1 MLQDVRFAVRLLGRD
16 RTFTVTAVLT
26 LAICIGA
33 NTAMFSIVR
42 SVLMKPLP
50 FADSERIVL
59 LYNSYPNAGANRA
72 GAGVPDYYDRLTA
85 VPALDRQA
93 LFRREGMTF
102 GDEAGAERLNSLRT
116 TPSFF
121 QMVGLQTA
129 AGRPFTD
136 QEGKP
141 GKNDKVILSF
151 GFWHRKF
158 NLDRSVIGRTIRL
171 NGTPFEVVGVAPQ
184 AFTFL
189 QNDID
194 VYVPAAFGPDDKSDQ
209 RRHSN
214 NWQMV
219 GRLKPGATIDQVRQQ
234 VDALNA
240 ANDERF
246 PQFKQILRDARFH
259 TVAVFLQDDLV
270 RDVKAALYLLWGGV
284 FFVLV
289 IGCVNIAN
297 LVVVRAS
304 ARKREMA
311 TRHAIGGDLGRLARQ
326 LLTETTILS
335 IAGGTL
341 GILAGWWA
349 LQSVT
354 ALNLNQLPRGY
365 EIGLDPVTVV
375 LIALLTVIVGV
386 LLGAAPALRLRRM
399 NLNAELREESRG
411 GTASRAARW
420 TRTGLA
426 IGQVALALLLL
437 VGAGLLLA
445 SFRAVMRLDF
455 GFQSSHVETATVSLP
470 AASYKDPPAL
480 VAFEQRALAS
490 IRALPGIRSA
500 GATSIVPFSGSL
512 DNNVMLAEGYVM
524 KPGESLIAPTTVV
537 VTSGYFEA
545 MGVRLLRGRFFDQ
558 RDTAEAPRTVVI
570 DDRLAQRFWPDR
582 DAIGRRLYRPDSAE
596 DLTKVTPNTAFFTVV
611 GVIKEM
617 RIVDPRTDFTP
628 VGATYFPY
636 EQSPGR
642 NLALIVKTD
651 GEPAAVVES
660 IRRAVAGIDP
670 QLPVYRPRSMEEW
683 VDLALAGR
691 RVPMLIAMAFGVV
704 ALLLAAIG
712 IYGVLAY
719 GVAERRRE
727 LGVRMAL
734 GGTAANVFGL
744 VLRDGVT
751 IVGIGLMIG
760 LILSFV
766 LTPLMKALLF
776 NVAAINPV
784 VLLLVTLALAAVA
797 IVASVVPAWRASKID
812 PILVLSR

>member
-1 MLQDVRFAVRLLGRD
+1 MLQDVRFAVRLLSRD

-59 LYNSYPNAGANRA
+59 LYNSYPSAGANRA

-85 VPALDRQA
+85 VTALDRQA

-121 QMVGLQTA
+121 QMVGLQPA
-129 AGRPFTD
+129 AGRAFTD
-136 QEGKP
+136 QEGEP

-151 GFWHRKF
+151 GFWQRKF
-158 NLDRSVIGRTIRL
+158 NLDRSVIGRMIRL
-171 NGTPFEVVGVAPQ
+171 NGTPFEIVGVAPQ
-184 AFTFL
+184 EFTFL

-194 VYVPAAFGPDDKSDQ
+194 VYVPAGFGPDDKSDE

-219 GRLKPGATIDQVRQQ
+219 GRLKAGATIDQVRQQ

-240 ANDERF
+240 VNDERF

-304 ARKREMA
+304 ARTREMA

-326 LLTETTILS
+326 LVTETTMLS
-335 IAGGTL
+335 AAGGAL

-349 LQSVT
+349 LRSVT
-354 ALNLNQLPRGY
+354 ELNLNQLPRGY
-365 EIGLDPVTVV
+365 EIGLDLTSVAAIAV
-375 LIALLTVIVGV
+375 LTLIVGV
-386 LLGAAPALRLRRM
+386 LLGVAPALRLRRM
-399 NLNAELREESRG
+399 NLNTELREESRG
-411 GTASRAARW
+411 GTASRGARW

-455 GFQSSHVETATVSLP
+455 GFESSHVETATVSLP
-470 AASYKDPPAL
+470 TTSYKDSPAL
-480 VAFEQRALAS
+480 VSFEQRALEA
-490 IRALPGIRSA
+490 IRALPGIHFA
-500 GATSIVPFSGSL
+500 GATSIVPFSGST
-512 DNNVMLAEGYVM
+512 DNNVILAEGYVM
-524 KPGESLIAPTTVV
+524 KPGESLLAPTNVI

-545 MGVRLLRGRFFDQ
+545 MGVHLVSGRFFDQ
-558 RDTAEAPRTVVI
+558 RDTAAAPKTVVI
-570 DDRLAQRFWPDR
+570 DDRLAQRFWPKQ
-582 DAIGRRLYRPDSAE
+582 DAIGRRLYRPSSAQ
-596 DLTKVTPNTAFFTVV
+596 DLTKITPQTEFFTVV
-611 GVIKEM
+611 GVIKEI
-617 RIVDPRTDFTP
+617 RLVDPRSDFTA
-628 VGATYFPY
+628 VGATYFPF
-636 EQSPGR
+636 EQSPAR
-642 NLALIVKTD
+642 NLAVTVKTD
-651 GEPAAVVES
+651 RDPQAIVES
-660 IRRAVAGIDP
+660 IRHAVGGIDP
-670 QLPVYRPRSMEEW
+670 QLPVYRPRSMDEW

-744 VLRDGVT
+744 VLREGVT
-751 IVGIGLMIG
+751 IVGFGLVIGL
-760 LILSFV
+760 LLSFL
-766 LTPLMKALLF
+766 LTPLMKTLLF
-776 NVAAINPV
+776 DVAAINPI
-784 VLLLVTLALAAVA
+784 VLLLVTGALA
-797 IVASVVPAWRASKID
+797 IVALVASIVPAWRASKIN